1 MKRNRKAKILAT
13 LGPSSSSPKIIDD
26 LFNAGCDVFRL
37 NFSHGTIEDHRKN
50 YENIRN
56 LEKKYNHTTCIL
68 ADLQGPKLRIG
79 NFIKKK
85 IEVKKGQEFI
95 LDLNSTPGDQKRV
108 CFPHKEIYDILT
120 PNSEILI
127 DDGKIRL
134 QIIKQQNDNLITEV
148 LNDGILSDNKGINI
162 PGIILPISSL
172 TSKDKSDLTKA
183 LDMGVDWVALSFVQ
197 THKDIEELRK
207 LVGNKASIMAKIEK
221 PSAVKNL
228 DQIINASDG
237 LMIARGDLGVELPTE
252 QVPVIQKNI
261 INRCREYGK
270 PVVVATQMLESM
282 VINNV
287 PTRAEASD
295 VANAIYD
302 GTDAVMLSAE
312 SAIGSFPIESVTIMN
327 KIIQSVENDNNN
339 FNLEELHQNN
349 EIIEKS
355 NSTIDAITSAAY
367 TIAKNAGAKAIVT
380 FSVSGKTTMR
390 MAKERAPVLIIGLS
404 PNINTARKVQI
415 TWGVYSIHSEQDAR
429 SATEMVSIA
438 CLAIKN
444 KKLAKN
450 GDSIVITAGVPFGNA
465 GSTNLLRIAKIIDN
479 NELT

>member
-79 NFIKKK
+79 NFGNKK

-95 LDLNSTPGDQKRV
+95 LDLNSAPGDQKRV
-108 CFPHKEIYDILT
+108 NFPHKEIYDILT

-134 QIIKQQNDNLITEV
+134 QIIKQENDNLVTEV

-197 THKDIEELRK
+197 THKDIEELSK

-282 VINNV
+282 VVNNV

-327 KIIQSVENDNNN
+327 KIIQSVENDNDN